1 MMDKYGLI
9 GKNID
14 YSFSKAYFTE
24 KFKSE
29 HLDASYT
36 NFDCNDLDEV
46 KAILTSQK
54 DVRGFSVTIPYKE
67 QIMPLLQDL
76 NKHAQSIGA
85 VNTIKRLGDGRLK
98 GYNTDYIGFQKSIE
112 PYLTKKHT
120 KALIL
125 GTGGASK
132 AIAYALELKDIDYT
146 FVSRTPTKEQL
157 DYKQLNAAL
166 LSKHLLIINCSPLG
180 THPNVDQ
187 APALSYRLL
196 TPDHLLFDLVY
207 NPAETR
213 FLKNGKEQGAKT
225 INGLGMLELQ
235 AEAAWKIWN

>member
-1 MMDKYGLI
+1 MDKYGLI

-14 YSFSKAYFTE
+14 YSFSRTYFTE
-24 KFKSE
+24 KFKDGMI
-29 HLDASYT
+29 DASYV
-36 NFDCNDLDEV
+36 NFDCKNPEELKELLSTHIDV
-46 KAILTSQK
+46 K
-54 DVRGFSVTIPYKE
+54 GYNVTTPYKE

-85 VNTIKRLGDGRLK
+85 VNTVKRLSDGRLK
-98 GYNTDYIGFQKSIE
+98 GYNTDYVGFQKSIE
-112 PYLTKKHT
+112 PHLTKKHD

-157 DYKQLNAAL
+157 EYNQLNGAI

-180 THPNVDQ
+180 TYPDIEK
-187 APALSYRLL
+187 APALPYRLL
-196 TPDHLLFDLVY
+196 SKDHLLFDLVY
-207 NPAETR
+207 NPEETR
-213 FLKNGKEQGAKT
+213 FLKKGKEQGATT
-225 INGLGMLELQ
+225 INGLSMLELQ

>member
-1 MMDKYGLI
+1 MDKYGLI
-9 GKNID
+9 GKDID
-14 YSFSKAYFTE
+14 YSFSKTYFTE
-24 KFKSE
+24 KFKE
-29 HLDASYT
+29 EQLDASYT
-36 NFDCNDLDEV
+36 NFDCSSIDEV
-46 KAILTSQK
+46 KALLTSRL
-54 DVRGFSVTIPYKE
+54 DVNGFNVTIPYKE
-67 QIMPLLQDL
+67 KIMPLLQDL

-112 PYLTKKHT
+112 PHLTKRHT

-180 THPNVDQ
+180 TYPDVEL

-213 FLKNGKEQGAKT
+213 FLKNGKEQDAKT
-225 INGLGMLELQ
+225 INGLKMLELQ

>member
-1 MMDKYGLI
+1 MDKYGLI
-9 GKNID
+9 GKDID
-14 YSFSKAYFTE
+14 YSFSKTYFTE
-24 KFKSE
+24 KFKKE
-29 HLDASYT
+29 QLDASYT
-36 NFDCNDLDEV
+36 NFDCSSIDEV
-46 KAILTSQK
+46 KTLLTSRL
-54 DVRGFSVTIPYKE
+54 DVNGFNVTIPYKE
-67 QIMPLLQDL
+67 KIMPLLQDL

-112 PYLTKKHT
+112 PHLTKRHT

-180 THPNVDQ
+180 TYPDIEQ

-207 NPAETR
+207 NPAESS
-213 FLKNGKEQGAKT
+213 FLKNGKEQNSKT
-225 INGLGMLELQ
+225 INGLRMLELQ